1 MASHPEVRECV
12 ATARPNES
20 GELELAAFVVLR
32 NGKPVASN
40 ALRDFLLGKVPE
52 YMVPSR
58 FAILK
63 ELPSLPNGKVDRNR
77 LALPATD
84 TPEEQE
90 ARALSPTEKILSQI
104 WREVI
109 GLKEVQPH
117 DNFFELGGHS
127 VLVSQIISRVRKMF
141 QVDLSLRAVFES
153 PTIAGLAV
161 EIEEALIEQ
170 IEGLP
175 EEEAQ
180 QLSNTEEL
188 MSKQGVKC

>member
-1 MASHPEVRECV
+1 MLSELWAKLLSVERVGVR
-12 ATARPNES
+12 
-20 GELELAAFVVLR
+20 
-32 NGKPVASN
+32 
-40 ALRDFLLGKVPE
+40 
-52 YMVPSR
+52 
-58 FAILK
+58 
-63 ELPSLPNGKVDRNR
+63 
-77 LALPATD
+77 
-84 TPEEQE
+84 
-90 ARALSPTEKILSQI
+90 
-104 WREVI
+104 
-109 GLKEVQPH
+109 

-180 QLSNTEEL
+180 QLSNSEEL